1 MYVIMFKKLFI
12 DNLNQPENQQNAEIN
27 EFSINF
33 ENSKDNNYNNISN
46 IDNNKKYLNIESCR
60 KKMKII
66 DIKMI

>member
-46 IDNNKKYLNIESCR
+46 IDNNKKYLNIESSR